1 MIISLVKASVRL
13 LLLLTF
19 SKCLVYAITPESRG
33 ESERKAKNKQAN
45 NCETASQ
52 AILGNVFIALD
63 LTQDM
68 NVKDMESTWVQH
80 PDVGPN
86 SYFGFTAVPDQNII
100 FMDGGIGAADSGT
113 TPARFKTTT
122 YNIVTKT
129 WADNLPARD
138 GAMVRSHMATLG
150 QDNNTVYV
158 WGGYR
163 DQVTG
168 LPAGSGYQIPLE
180 MYMYDVKVELTM
192 EQWKSSLI
200 FGSNTDVA

>member
-19 SKCLVYAITPESRG
+19 SKCLVHAITPESRG
-33 ESERKAKNKQAN
+33 ESECLFMPTYASIFCYGGQIVTRASTLG
-45 NCETASQ
+45 ETASQ
-52 AILGNVFIALD
+52 AILGNVFISLN

-86 SYFGFTAVPDQNII
+86 SYFAFTAVPDQDII

-113 TPARFKTTT
+113 TLARFKTTA

-129 WADNLPARD
+129 WADDLPARD
-138 GAMVRSHMATLG
+138 GARV
-150 QDNNTVYV
+150 
-158 WGGYR
+158 
-163 DQVTG
+163 
-168 LPAGSGYQIPLE
+168 
-180 MYMYDVKVELTM
+180 
-192 EQWKSSLI
+192 
-200 FGSNTDVA
+200 